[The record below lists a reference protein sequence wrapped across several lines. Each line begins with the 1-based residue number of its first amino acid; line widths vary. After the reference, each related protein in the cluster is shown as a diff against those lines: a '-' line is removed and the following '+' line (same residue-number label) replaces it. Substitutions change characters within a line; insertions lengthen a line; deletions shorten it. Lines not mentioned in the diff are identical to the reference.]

1 MKIKIPINL
10 LGSWLLSL
18 TLFLV
23 ISVPVLAQSNIRN
36 DAQLEAERTQ
46 QQALEPAGII
56 NGQASNRPMAFPD
69 PYCEVS
75 GFSWVETITRVVFA
89 DIDNPSSVDST
100 IAHED
105 FTGVV
110 ANVNAGET
118 YSFAAEGDTSGS
130 FTNYITVW
138 IDWDQNDVFDEA
150 TERYEIGTLF
160 ASTGEDGQQAVAD
173 IEVPA
178 DALAGQTRM
187 RVMKKYNSVPD
198 NSCDPNSSFG
208 QAEDYTVE
216 VGGGGGAG
224 GETCDAP
231 IAVTS
236 LPYDDAGNTAD
247 YGNNYSSGDVPPV
260 ATGAVTTGTGSTS
273 YLNGDEVVYAYTPA
287 DDEVLNISTT
297 NDDDWIGLW
306 AFTGCP
312 FTSTVGY
319 HTATSGGTRSIDEL
333 PVTAGETYYFV
344 ISTWSPPQSTDYT
357 IHIEKVG
364 GGGSH
369 AYCIPEGTNSGRYI
383 DNFSTTGGS
392 ENVSN
397 MGSGFSPDGYGD
409 YYDTHTVAQAAGEDV
424 QFEVDIEGGT
434 AGFRIWVDWNQ
445 DGVFDTTEEV
455 AYASTSYSANHTGSF
470 TVPADALEGD
480 TRMRIV
486 SHWLSTSGDI
496 DPCETGFTYGEFED
510 YKFTVGTGGGMV
522 YCIPE
527 GTNSARYIDNFSTTG
542 GTQDVS
548 NMGSGFS
555 PDGYGDFYDT
565 YTVAQEQGEDVA
577 FEVDIE
583 GGTAGFR
590 IWVDWNQDGV
600 FDTTEEVAYASSS
613 YSANHTGSFSVPTDA
628 LEGDTRMRIVSHWL
642 STSGDI
648 DPCETGFTY
657 GEFEDY
663 KFTVEAGT
671 GGGGGGPCSQ
681 GTASNNIE
689 NGWGNVSL
697 LIYANDFVVAED
709 EEFTLEEMVVNF
721 LLEPGFDIVSADIFF
736 YEDTGGNGPGAEIPG
751 TSSLGAVPVSQE
763 IIDVHPAGFNLIEG
777 IWTLDTPIT
786 FEGAAGDAV
795 YWMGIEIEYAGASA
809 FLETSSIYNTP
820 NESYFSDDG
829 GVTWTSGLVNFGDDM
844 HGVITFS
851 GQCEASGGGGGTAC
865 EQVFYDEDQPTGV
878 GFSSGNAVANDIT
891 VAAGESFTLETMTFD
906 VVNLGG
912 EPTEFDLEIYE
923 DNGSGGVGT
932 STGDTYHFDSSNM
945 TFEENGTFGGY
956 TQYTVTLTLPNIE
969 LTADASEDARYWLA
983 IASELS
989 TTGDFTYWVSYDY
1002 VTNPD
1007 SYPSWQYNDT
1017 DGWFEYVDTGG
1028 LLKEGI
1034 MTVSGTCDGGGDPGL
1049 TYCEPELDCTDGDV
1063 ITNVTFQEIDN
1074 TTGCSPNG
1082 YGDYTHLVA
1091 TVQSG
1096 GSYPIEVTVGDGW
1109 ANESVS
1115 VWIDFDN
1122 SGTFDEDEFFFIGT
1136 GSDETLTG
1144 DIDIPAGQDDGQY
1157 RMRVRV
1163 AAVGAGTATWDMA
1176 CDESQGYGE
1185 TEDYTVEVGIGGGG
1199 GSDCISTI
1207 YDGGNNGSPGGA
1219 VYFDVTVDSED
1230 IELTSIDLNI
1240 DGAGTGFTVDV
1251 YTIEGTQDRK
1261 SVV

>member
-1 MKIKIPINL
+1 MKNKILSFGVL
-10 LGSWLLSL
+10 LIAWIMVMAPPTS
-18 TLFLV
+18 
-23 ISVPVLAQSNIRN
+23 AQSDMQSLKTNSTTVRTHSQ
-36 DAQLEAERTQ
+36 QLPAAYNSSSWTIVNERT
-46 QQALEPAGII
+46 
-56 NGQASNRPMAFPD
+56 NGEGAT
-69 PYCEVS
+69 
-75 GFSWVETITRVVFA
+75 TITG
-89 DIDNPSSVDST
+89 VD
-100 IAHED
+100 
-105 FTGVV
+105 
-110 ANVNAGET
+110 
-118 YSFAAEGDTSGS
+118 SGS
-130 FTNYITVW
+130 FIIPNTSTANAPEGTQATVVYDNGPHVNMPGTPDLSILESATLGMDTYGANITHPSFSIADDFELVAETE
-138 IDWDQNDVFDEA
+138 ITGVSAYAYQTGATTTTINEIYVTIWD
-150 TERYEIGTLF
+150 G
-160 ASTGEDGQQAVAD
+160 
-173 IEVPA
+173 
-178 DALAGQTRM
+178 
-187 RVMKKYNSVPD
+187 
-198 NSCDPNSSFG
+198 DPS
-208 QAEDYTVE
+208 
-216 VGGGGGAG
+216 GGGAVVWG
-224 GETCDAP
+224 DQTTNVFDSAEEVNAYRVLETDQGARNRIIQKVNASISGLTLDAGTYWLEYSMKGTASSGPWQPP
-231 IAVTS
+231 IAI
-236 LPYDDAGNTAD
+236 LGEA
-247 YGNNYSSGDVPPV
+247 
-260 ATGAVTTGTGSTS
+260 TTGDALQKVSTGWQPWVDFGT
-273 YLNGDEVVYAYTPA
+273 NTPQ
-287 DDEVLNISTT
+287 
-297 NDDDWIGLW
+297 GL
-306 AFTGCP
+306 P
-312 FTSTVGY
+312 F
-319 HTATSGGTRSIDEL
+319 
-333 PVTAGETYYFV
+333 
-344 ISTWSPPQSTDYT
+344 Q
-357 IHIEKVG
+357 IEG
-364 GGGSH
+364 IEAGGS
-369 AYCIPEGTNSGRYI
+369 YCIPEGTNSGRYI
-383 DNFSTTGGS
+383 DNFATTGGS

-397 MGSGFSPDGYGD
+397 MGAGFSPDGYGD

-600 FDTTEEVAYASSS
+600 FDTTEEVAYASTS
-613 YSANHTGSFSVPTDA
+613 YSADHTGSFTVPADA

-642 STSGDI
+642 SSSGDI

-697 LIYANDFVVAED
+697 LIYANDFVVVED
-709 EEFTLEEMVVNF
+709 EEFTLEEMAVNF

-865 EQVFYDEDQPTGV
+865 EQVFYDAVQPTGV

-891 VAAGESFTLETMTFD
+891 VAAGESFTMETMTFD
-906 VVNLGG
+906 VVNIAGL
-912 EPTEFDLEIYE
+912 PSEFDLEIYE

-932 STGDTYHFDSSNM
+932 TTGMTYHFDSS
-945 TFEENGTFGGY
+945 
-956 TQYTVTLTLPNIE
+956 
-969 LTADASEDARYWLA
+969 
-983 IASELS
+983 
-989 TTGDFTYWVSYDY
+989 
-1002 VTNPD
+1002 
-1007 SYPSWQYNDT
+1007 
-1017 DGWFEYVDTGG
+1017 
-1028 LLKEGI
+1028 
-1034 MTVSGTCDGGGDPGL
+1034 
-1049 TYCEPELDCTDGDV
+1049 
-1063 ITNVTFQEIDN
+1063 
-1074 TTGCSPNG
+1074 
-1082 YGDYTHLVA
+1082 
-1091 TVQSG
+1091 
-1096 GSYPIEVTVGDGW
+1096 
-1109 ANESVS
+1109 
-1115 VWIDFDN
+1115 
-1122 SGTFDEDEFFFIGT
+1122 
-1136 GSDETLTG
+1136 
-1144 DIDIPAGQDDGQY
+1144 
-1157 RMRVRV
+1157 
-1163 AAVGAGTATWDMA
+1163 
-1176 CDESQGYGE
+1176 
-1185 TEDYTVEVGIGGGG
+1185 
-1199 GSDCISTI
+1199 
-1207 YDGGNNGSPGGA
+1207 
-1219 VYFDVTVDSED
+1219 
-1230 IELTSIDLNI
+1230 
-1240 DGAGTGFTVDV
+1240 
-1251 YTIEGTQDRK
+1251 
-1261 SVV
+1261 

>member
-1 MKIKIPINL
+1 
-10 LGSWLLSL
+10 
-18 TLFLV
+18 
-23 ISVPVLAQSNIRN
+23 
-36 DAQLEAERTQ
+36 
-46 QQALEPAGII
+46 
-56 NGQASNRPMAFPD
+56 
-69 PYCEVS
+69 
-75 GFSWVETITRVVFA
+75 
-89 DIDNPSSVDST
+89 
-100 IAHED
+100 
-105 FTGVV
+105 
-110 ANVNAGET
+110 
-118 YSFAAEGDTSGS
+118 
-130 FTNYITVW
+130 
-138 IDWDQNDVFDEA
+138 
-150 TERYEIGTLF
+150 
-160 ASTGEDGQQAVAD
+160 
-173 IEVPA
+173 
-178 DALAGQTRM
+178 M

-273 YLNGDEVVYAYTPA
+273 YLNGDDVVYAYTPA

-470 TVPADALEGD
+470 TVP
-480 TRMRIV
+480 
-486 SHWLSTSGDI
+486 
-496 DPCETGFTYGEFED
+496 
-510 YKFTVGTGGGMV
+510 
-522 YCIPE
+522 
-527 GTNSARYIDNFSTTG
+527 
-542 GTQDVS
+542 
-548 NMGSGFS
+548 
-555 PDGYGDFYDT
+555 
-565 YTVAQEQGEDVA
+565 
-577 FEVDIE
+577 
-583 GGTAGFR
+583 
-590 IWVDWNQDGV
+590 
-600 FDTTEEVAYASSS
+600 
-613 YSANHTGSFSVPTDA
+613 TDA

-697 LIYANDFVVAED
+697 LIYANDFVVVED

-865 EQVFYDEDQPTGV
+865 EQVFYDAVQPTGV

-912 EPTEFDLEIYE
+912 EPTEFDLEIFE

-932 STGDTYHFDSSNM
+932 STGMTYHFDSSNM
-945 TFEENGTFGGY
+945 TFVENGTFSIY

-1028 LLKEGI
+1028 LTKEGI
-1034 MTVSGTCDGGGDPGL
+1034 MTVSGMCEGGAGGDG
-1049 TYCEPELDCTDGDV
+1049 CEWTVIVEDTSWGD
-1063 ITNVTFQEIDN
+1063 
-1074 TTGCSPNG
+1074 
-1082 YGDYTHLVA
+1082 
-1091 TVQSG
+1091 
-1096 GSYPIEVTVGDGW
+1096 EV
-1109 ANESVS
+1109 E
-1115 VWIDFDN
+1115 
-1122 SGTFDEDEFFFIGT
+1122 
-1136 GSDETLTG
+1136 
-1144 DIDIPAGQDDGQY
+1144 
-1157 RMRVRV
+1157 
-1163 AAVGAGTATWDMA
+1163 
-1176 CDESQGYGE
+1176 
-1185 TEDYTVEVGIGGGG
+1185 
-1199 GSDCISTI
+1199 
-1207 YDGGNNGSPGGA
+1207 
-1219 VYFDVTVDSED
+1219 
-1230 IELTSIDLNI
+1230 
-1240 DGAGTGFTVDV
+1240 
-1251 YTIEGTQDRK
+1251 
-1261 SVV
+1261 